1 MMSPIRIMGP
11 CSGDRETGM
20 SKRGV
25 TKKRPT
31 SGRPK
36 ASAKE
41 EGKEKGKG
49 KVKEEDGGRAAP
61 LTSTKPLTPLDKS
74 ILSLEDLSPGQK
86 AVLLAIPIRNEKG
99 VTWKENGDA
108 TVTLRYKKNFGRFE
122 RWLFTKVGGAE
133 YLNVPLDEIGSYL
146 WLGCDGRH
154 TVAQLCMGADARFKE
169 RVEPVVPRVIKFF
182 EILLRRH
189 LITLARRDVDEDSE
203 DQR

>member
-1 MMSPIRIMGP
+1 
-11 CSGDRETGM
+11 M

-25 TKKRPT
+25 TRKRP
-31 SGRPK
+31 SSDRPK
-36 ASAKE
+36 GSVKP
-41 EGKEKGKG
+41 EGKDKGKG
-49 KVKEEDGGRAAP
+49 KGKPDEAVPR
-61 LTSTKPLTPLDKS
+61 TSTKPLTPLDKS
-74 ILSLEDLSPGQK
+74 ILSTEDLSPGQK
-86 AVLLAIPIRNEKG
+86 AVLLAVPIWNKAG

-133 YLNVPLDEIGSYL
+133 YLNVPLDEVGSYL

-154 TVAQLCMGADARFKE
+154 TIAQLCMGADARFKE

-203 DQR
+203 TEGK